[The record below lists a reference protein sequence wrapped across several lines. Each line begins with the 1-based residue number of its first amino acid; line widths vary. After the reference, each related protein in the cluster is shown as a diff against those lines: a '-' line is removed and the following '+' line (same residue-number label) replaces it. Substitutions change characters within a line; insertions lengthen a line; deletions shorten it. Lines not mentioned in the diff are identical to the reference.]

1 MRFVVDEMPYWSDD
15 CPFHYDGGCTL
26 QHGDTCHYL
35 NPWYKDLAERG
46 ECPCLVTFKEVQ
58 DEQRAET
65 QSP

>member
-1 MRFVVDEMPYWSDD
+1 MKLVVDAMPYWSDD

-26 QHGDTCHYL
+26 QHGDICHYL
-35 NPWYKDLAERG
+35 NPWHKDQAERG
-46 ECPCLVTFKEVQ
+46 ECPCLITFKEAQ

>member
-15 CPFHYDGGCTL
+15 YPFHYDGGCTL
-26 QHGDTCHYL
+26 QHGDVCRYL
-35 NPWYKDLAERG
+35 NPWHKDPAERG

-65 QSP
+65 QS

>member
-1 MRFVVDEMPYWSDD
+1 MRFIVDEMPYWSDD

-26 QHGDTCHYL
+26 QHGDVCHYL